1 MFQRSITSKMR
12 VKWVLNPKA
21 LTTNFPHAAHPVGV
35 LLLAYSISPLFT
47 CIPYLSKLQVINVIA
62 INRQSRRERN
72 CLHVCLLRCPSVQ
85 PETRWC
91 LNCPIYT
98 SLWLIRQVLLAWTL
112 PLYTDQHPSHREQ
125 SCCHTNRFF
134 LKYIYLS
141 GKKEQIILYI
151 LTLFEWCSL
160 LLRYTV
166 QVLNKWV

>member
-72 CLHVCLLRCPSVQ
+72 CLHVLFAKVAHGSARNKMFDLSDLHKFMANKAGAFSLSLRRTHVS
-85 PETRWC
+85 
-91 LNCPIYT
+91 
-98 SLWLIRQVLLAWTL
+98 
-112 PLYTDQHPSHREQ
+112 
-125 SCCHTNRFF
+125 
-134 LKYIYLS
+134 
-141 GKKEQIILYI
+141 
-151 LTLFEWCSL
+151 
-160 LLRYTV
+160 
-166 QVLNKWV
+166 

>member
-35 LLLAYSISPLFT
+35 LLLTYSISPLFT

-62 INRQSRRERN
+62 INRQSSRERN
-72 CLHVCLLRCPSVQ
+72 CLHVCLLRCPSLQ
-85 PETRWC
+85 LETRWC

-112 PLYTDQHPSHREQ
+112 PLYTDQHMSHTEQ
-125 SCCHTNRFF
+125 SSGLLACSIAIPVYSMCVVFF
-134 LKYIYLS
+134 FNLWLEGHESANSHLYL
-141 GKKEQIILYI
+141 
-151 LTLFEWCSL
+151 
-160 LLRYTV
+160 
-166 QVLNKWV
+166 